1 MTAKKLR
8 VSVVV
13 PAYDEEDAIGPCLD
27 AILGQTVAADEI
39 IVVDNDSADGTA
51 AVLRA
56 YGDRVISLREPRR
69 GVYYARN
76 TGLDAAS
83 GDLIVRIDA
92 DTRLPP
98 QWIEQ
103 VHELFTDPAVEAV
116 TGPARYYDI
125 QLAGLVSRLDLLLR
139 TAWARSTRQRLDW
152 IYGANMAVRASAWHG
167 VRGSLCEDRRIHEDV
182 DLGIHLFHAGYRIIF
197 VPALAAYTSSRR
209 IRDSRRDFKAYLRMT
224 ENCYVSHAALA
235 SGHACQRAWLTNQLI
250 LLCYFPLNFL
260 HRLYQPE
267 RPGPSLRGIRTK
279 ALPTRKNP
287 MSHS

>member
-1 MTAKKLR
+1 VTGKKLR

-13 PAYDEEDAIGPCLD
+13 PAYNEEDAIGPCLD
-27 AILGQTVAADEI
+27 AILCQTVAADEI
-39 IVVDNDSADGTA
+39 IVVDNDSIDGTA
-51 AVLRA
+51 AVLRV
-56 YGDRVISLREPRR
+56 YQDRIISIREPRL

-76 TGLDAAS
+76 TGLDAAT

-92 DTRLPP
+92 DTRLPA

-103 VHELFTDPAVEAV
+103 VHELFLDPAVEAV

-125 QLAGLVSRLDLLLR
+125 QLPGLIARLDLLLR
-139 TAWARSTRQRLDW
+139 SAWARSTRQRLDW

-167 VRGSLCEDRRIHEDV
+167 VRGSLCEDRGIHEDV
-182 DLGIHLFHAGYRIIF
+182 DLGIHLFHAGYRVIF

-209 IRDSRRDFKAYLRMT
+209 IRDSRRDFRAYLRMT
-224 ENCYVSHAALA
+224 ETCYISHAALA
-235 SGHACQRAWLTNQLI
+235 SSHAYRRAWLTNRLI
-250 LLCYFPLNFL
+250 LLCYFPLRFL
-260 HRLYQPE
+260 HRIHQPDW
-267 RPGPSLRGIRTK
+267 PGLSLHGLRAQ